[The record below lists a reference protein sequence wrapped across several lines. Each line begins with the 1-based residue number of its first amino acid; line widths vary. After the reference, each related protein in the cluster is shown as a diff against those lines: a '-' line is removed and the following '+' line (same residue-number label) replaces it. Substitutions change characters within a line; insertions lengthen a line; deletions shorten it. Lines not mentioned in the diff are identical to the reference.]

1 MGTQSRS
8 QSFVPL
14 DHAMEPDS
22 LTPAEVQE
30 YLTRIHYSGPIEP
43 TIDALSELHRC
54 HMLSVPFE
62 NLSVFGKEEIVLSK
76 DWLFDKIIRRHRGGF
91 CFELNTLFS
100 LLLNSFGFKHEKHA
114 GMVFEE
120 KTGRLGP
127 PFDHM
132 ILTVDIRDC
141 TWLCDV
147 GYGDLIMTP
156 VRFSGSADPQEQ
168 QSEAYRIRR
177 DRDDYFVE
185 EKIQIIVD
193 INSGREEVA
202 KETFTTDAEWAPRY
216 QFDLIPRT
224 TEDFNDMLL
233 YHQTNPESPFTHGR
247 ICTMAMPWGRV
258 TLAGSKVV
266 TSTYLGDNKVRKD
279 TKELQGGEE
288 EIVKELEQKFGIR
301 REACF
306 YPEGSMFYGVDW
318 SKETL

>member
-1 MGTQSRS
+1 ME
-8 QSFVPL
+8 P
-14 DHAMEPDS
+14 EPDS

-30 YLTRIHYSGPIEP
+30 YLARIHYSGPIEP

-62 NLSVFGKEEIVLSK
+62 NLSVFGKEEIFLSK

-91 CFELNTLFS
+91 CYELNTLFS

-114 GMVFEE
+114 GMVFSR
-120 KTGRLGP
+120 KTGRIGP

-132 ILTVDIRDC
+132 ILTVNTTDC
-141 TWLCDV
+141 TWLSDV
-147 GYGDLIMTP
+147 AFGDSYMTP
-156 VRFSGSADPQEQ
+156 LRFSGSAGPQEQ
-168 QSEAYRIRR
+168 QSGVYRIRR
-177 DRDDYFVE
+177 DGDDYFVE
-185 EKIQIIVD
+185 EKIKIIVD
-193 INSGREEVA
+193 NSGREELA

-216 QFDLIPRT
+216 QFVVIPRT
-224 TEDFNDMLL
+224 TEDFHEMLL
-233 YHQTNPESPFTHGR
+233 YHQRSPESPFTHGR

-258 TLAGSKVV
+258 TLVGSKVI
-266 TSTYLGDNKVRKD
+266 TSTYLGDNKVRKE